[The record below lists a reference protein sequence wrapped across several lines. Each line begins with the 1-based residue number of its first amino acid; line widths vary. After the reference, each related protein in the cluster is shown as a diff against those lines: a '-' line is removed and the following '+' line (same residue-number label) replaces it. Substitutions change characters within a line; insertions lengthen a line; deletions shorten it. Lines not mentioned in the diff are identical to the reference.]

1 MQIKLGDPS
10 FLSYIYGME
19 TNTYTNRYGEIYTFT
34 PTSDGNI
41 FWSGSFSH
49 TRFAWPNDYSI
60 AYKTY
65 LEQGGTM
72 SLEEFKKKVHEY
84 NNETKEYVMG
94 RELVSLI
101 TSDTTKIDMVDPPG
115 GPYICTGMEL
125 NGKIV
130 TGIESKDGGYV
141 LLMKE
146 AE

>member
-1 MQIKLGDPS
+1 
-10 FLSYIYGME
+10 ME
-19 TNTYTNRYGEIYTFT
+19 TNTYTNRYGDIYTFT

-49 TRFAWPNDYSI
+49 TRFAWPNDYSV

-72 SLEEFKKKVHEY
+72 PLEEFKKKVHEY

-94 RELVSLI
+94 RELVSLV

-115 GPYICTGMEL
+115 GPYICTGMEWM
-125 NGKIV
+125 GKIIV
-130 TGIESKDGGYV
+130 GLEPKDGGYV
-141 LLMKE
+141 LLMEDIEK
-146 AE
+146 

>member
-1 MQIKLGDPS
+1 
-10 FLSYIYGME
+10 ME

-49 TRFAWPNDYSI
+49 TRFAWPNDYSV

-72 SLEEFKKKVHEY
+72 PLEEFKKKVHEY
-84 NNETKEYVMG
+84 DYETQDWIMKDFIK
-94 RELVSLI
+94 LV
-101 TSDTTKIDMVDPPG
+101 TSDKTKIDMVDPPG

-130 TGIESKDGGYV
+130 TGLEPKDGGYV
-141 LLMKE
+141 LLMKD

>member
-1 MQIKLGDPS
+1 
-10 FLSYIYGME
+10 ME
-19 TNTYTNRYGEIYTFT
+19 TNTYTNRYGDIYTFT

-41 FWSGSFSH
+41 FWSGSFSYS
-49 TRFAWPNDYSI
+49 RFSWPNDYSV

-65 LEQGGTM
+65 LEQDGTM
-72 SLEEFKKKVHEY
+72 PLEEFKKKVHEY

-130 TGIESKDGGYV
+130 TGLEPKDGGYV
-141 LLMKE
+141 LLMKD

>member
-1 MQIKLGDPS
+1 
-10 FLSYIYGME
+10 ME

-41 FWSGSFSH
+41 FWSGSFTYS
-49 TRFAWPNDYSI
+49 RFAWPNDYSI

-72 SLEEFKKKVHEY
+72 PLEEFKKKVHEY

-130 TGIESKDGGYV
+130 TGLVPQDGGY
-141 LLMKE
+141 LLLLGDIEK
-146 AE
+146 

>member
-1 MQIKLGDPS
+1 
-10 FLSYIYGME
+10 ME

-41 FWSGSFSH
+41 FWSGSFTYS
-49 TRFAWPNDYSI
+49 RFAWPNDYSV

-101 TSDTTKIDMVDPPG
+101 KSDTTKIDMVDPSG
-115 GPYICTGMEL
+115 GPYICVGMEL
-125 NGKIV
+125 NKKFII
-130 TGIESKDGGYV
+130 GIEPKDDGY
-141 LLMKE
+141 LLLLGDVEK
-146 AE
+146 

>member
-1 MQIKLGDPS
+1 MQIKLGNPS

-34 PTSDGNI
+34 PTSRNTI

-72 SLEEFKKKVHEY
+72 PLEEFKKKVHEWD
-84 NNETKEYVMG
+84 EEKKEFVMG
-94 RELVSLI
+94 RESVNLI
-101 TSDTTKIDMVDPPG
+101 KSDTTKLDMVDPPG

-130 TGIESKDGGYV
+130 VGIEPKDGGYL
-141 LLMKE
+141 LLMKD

>member
-1 MQIKLGDPS
+1 
-10 FLSYIYGME
+10 ME

-41 FWSGSFSH
+41 FWSGSFSYS
-49 TRFAWPNDYSI
+49 RFAWPNDYSV

-72 SLEEFKKKVHEY
+72 PLEEFKKKVHEY

-101 TSDTTKIDMVDPPG
+101 KSDTTKIDMVDPSG

-130 TGIESKDGGYV
+130 TGLEPKDGGYV
-141 LLMKE
+141 LLMKD